1 MRFLKSSETWSR
13 ALIGGLCLALAWR
26 FGEDFLRTGRPTDLL
41 FLVGE
46 LLVVIL
52 MWLRHHAI
60 AVDRR
65 AVVRVV
71 TALSIASPLL
81 VEPGQIEGLI
91 SEAAAVAVAGVGL
104 VIVIGGKLSLGS
116 SFGLLPANRGVV
128 KGGLYRFVRHP
139 IYLGYLISHVPF
151 LAAHPSAW
159 NLVVLLAGDIA
170 LLIRAFY
177 EEQTLS
183 LDPTYVRYCSN
194 VKWRL
199 VPGVC

>member
-13 ALIGGLCLALAWR
+13 AVIGGLFLALAWR
-26 FGEDFLRTGRPTDLL
+26 LAEDFLRTGRPTDLL
-41 FLVGE
+41 LLVGE
-46 LLVVIL
+46 SLVVIL
-52 MWLRHHAI
+52 MWLRRHAI
-60 AVDRR
+60 TVDRR
-65 AVVRVV
+65 AVVRFV

-81 VEPGQIEGLI
+81 VKPAQMEGLI
-91 SEAAAVAVAGVGL
+91 SEAAAAAVAGTGL
-104 VIVIGGKLSLGS
+104 LIVIGGKLSLGS

-128 KGGLYRFVRHP
+128 NRGLYRLVRHP
-139 IYLGYLISHVPF
+139 IYLGYLISHAPF

-159 NLVVLLAGDIA
+159 NVVVLVGGDIA
-170 LLIRAFY
+170 LLTRAFY

-194 VKWRL
+194 VRWRL